1 MNMLR
6 GSRYE
11 HRHCHGEH
19 NRGKGSISR
28 SSISEAVPHFE
39 RFFYCLFI
47 HSLFHIG
54 RLIDVDGSSTASSVH
69 EVFKLAAVLRLSLEL
84 LVVLKELEKSASLLV
99 FREVV
104 KRALEVIEI
113 KLRVHDQNKL

>member
-1 MNMLR
+1 M
-6 GSRYE
+6 
-11 HRHCHGEH
+11 
-19 NRGKGSISR
+19 
-28 SSISEAVPHFE
+28 
-39 RFFYCLFI
+39 
-47 HSLFHIG
+47 
-54 RLIDVDGSSTASSVH
+54 IDVDGSSTASSVH

-113 KLRVHDQNKL
+113 KLRVHAQNKL